1 MNLEHNAGQP
11 EQGVRVAMKGN
22 RMMNRI
28 WLLAILGIAMAYLAQ
43 EPAAAQQP
51 AAPQQPAPAQPAA
64 PQQPAETPP
73 LIYSPWNK
81 VCAPEK
87 PDAKPTCLTLIEARA
102 PTGHFLGGVGLV
114 EQEGETTKILRVT
127 LPLAM
132 LNAKGVQLTLDQDK
146 PVAGP
151 FLTCLPS
158 GCLAD
163 FEAKPDLVEKLQ
175 KGQTLLVKALFLDG
189 SLLSVTLPLTGFAKA
204 NAGPPTDPKVIE
216 EQQKKLQEAL
226 RPKAEGPAKTPPAP
240 APQGGN

>member
-1 MNLEHNAGQP
+1 
-11 EQGVRVAMKGN
+11 MKGN
-22 RMMNRI
+22 RMTHRI
-28 WLLAILGIAMAYLAQ
+28 WLLAVLGIAMGYLAQ
-43 EPAAAQQP
+43 EPAAAQQQP
-51 AAPQQPAPAQPAA
+51 APQQPAPAQPEA

-73 LIYSPWNK
+73 PIYSPWNK
-81 VCAPEK
+81 ICAAEK
-87 PDAKPTCLTLIEARA
+87 PNAKPTCLTLIEARA

-114 EQEGETTKILRVT
+114 EQEGEATKILRVT

-132 LNAKGVQLTLDQDK
+132 LNQKGVQLTLDQEK

-175 KGQTLLVKALFLDG
+175 KGQNLLVKAFYLDG
-189 SLLSVTLPLTGFAKA
+189 SLLSVSLPLAGFAKA

-216 EQQKKLQEAL
+216 EQQKKLQEDL
-226 RPKAEGPAKTPPAP
+226 RPKAEGPDKTPPAP

>member
-1 MNLEHNAGQP
+1 
-11 EQGVRVAMKGN
+11 MKGN
-22 RMMNRI
+22 RMTHRI
-28 WLLAILGIAMAYLAQ
+28 WLLAVLGIAMAHMAQ
-43 EPAAAQQP
+43 KPAAAQQP
-51 AAPQQPAPAQPAA
+51 AAPQQPAPVQPAA

-73 LIYSPWNK
+73 LIYSPWTK

-87 PDAKPTCLTLIEARA
+87 PGSKPTCLTLIEARA

-114 EQEGETTKILRVT
+114 EQEGEATKILRVT

-132 LNAKGVQLTLDQDK
+132 LNQKGVQLTLDQEK

-175 KGQTLLVKALFLDG
+175 KGQSLLVKALFLDG

-204 NAGPPTDPKVIE
+204 NAGPPTDPKVLE
-216 EQQKKLQEAL
+216 EQQKKMREAMK
-226 RPKAEGPAKTPPAP
+226 PQAGAPATTPPAPAP